1 MHRGV
6 IVHVY
11 TSITANYLPKAA
23 VLAHSLKQS
32 NPGLTF
38 HLLLSDDLPADC
50 PAQTLSA
57 FDHIVTP
64 DKLAIDN
71 LKAWTFG
78 HSVVELCTAV
88 KGPMLEYLFD
98 KVKAERVFYFD
109 PDIAVLGSLDD
120 LNATLSQHS
129 VALTPHQL
137 EPEET
142 VQAIIDNE
150 ICSLAHGVYNLGF
163 LAVRNTEQGLKFA
176 HWWADRLRLFCHDD
190 RPRGLFTDQRWV
202 DLAPAFFDDIAIL
215 RNPGF
220 NVATWNLTHRKASGK
235 APWNITINGQPL
247 TFYHFSGFDSGAQLT
262 MLDRYGKESPVLFDL
277 RDWYLAECEKYGQS
291 LLGNRP
297 SKSANY
303 DNGETITKQQRVL
316 YRTREDLQIAFPDPY
331 TTYNLSKSYYHWFAA
346 NGMRAI
352 ASQDKPEQAWVKML
366 RKHSHKPPL
375 KWAKNAW
382 KSFRNK
388 S

>member
-64 DKLAIDN
+64 DKLAIEN

-98 KVKAERVFYFD
+98 KVKAERVLYFD

-176 HWWADRLRLFCHDD
+176 HWWADRLLLFCHDD

-297 SKSANY
+297 SKWANY
-303 DNGETITKQQRVL
+303 NNGETITKQQRVL
-316 YRTREDLQIAFPDPY
+316 YRTRKDLQVAFPDPY
-331 TTYNLSKSYYHWFAA
+331 ATSDLSKSYYHWFAA

-375 KWAKNAW
+375 KWAKSAW
-382 KSFRNK
+382 KSFRTK

>member
-23 VLAHSLKQS
+23 VLAHTLKLS

-64 DKLAIDN
+64 DKLAIEN

-98 KVKAERVFYFD
+98 KVKAERVLYFD

-176 HWWADRLRLFCHDD
+176 HWWADRLLLFCHDD

-297 SKSANY
+297 SKWANY

-316 YRTREDLQIAFPDPY
+316 YRTRKDLQVAFPDPY
-331 TTYNLSKSYYHWFAA
+331 ATSDLSKSYYHWFAA

-375 KWAKNAW
+375 KWAKSAW
-382 KSFRNK
+382 KSFRTK